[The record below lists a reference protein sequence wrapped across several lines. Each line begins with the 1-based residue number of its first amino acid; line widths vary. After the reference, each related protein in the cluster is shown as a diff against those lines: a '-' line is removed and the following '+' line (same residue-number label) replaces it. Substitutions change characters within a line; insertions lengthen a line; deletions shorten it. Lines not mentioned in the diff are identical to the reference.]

1 MKDNKLDVRLDE
13 EQAAELILE
22 VEAVL
27 EAIKSGQIDGKY
39 FEF

>member
-1 MKDNKLDVRLDE
+1 MKDNELDVQLDE

-27 EAIKSGQIDGKY
+27 EEIKNGQIDGEY